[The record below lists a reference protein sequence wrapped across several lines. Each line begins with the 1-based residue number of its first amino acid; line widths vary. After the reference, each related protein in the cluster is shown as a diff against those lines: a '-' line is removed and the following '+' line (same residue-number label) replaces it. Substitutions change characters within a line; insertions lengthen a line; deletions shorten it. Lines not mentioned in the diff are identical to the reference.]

1 MSLTFMG
8 FLAGCRTHQAA
19 ARPHEYSPQCRTR
32 PILIALETPMPGYA
46 DPGFDTL
53 ALHAGAAPDPATG
66 ALAVPIHLTTSFVLP
81 SSDHAA
87 SLFNM
92 ERGGHVY
99 SRISNPTTAV
109 LEQRIAA
116 LEGGAAAIATAS
128 GQAALHLA
136 IATLMGAG
144 GHIVASTAL
153 YGGSQ
158 NLLHYT
164 LRRFGIDT
172 SFVPPGDLDAW
183 RAAIRPN
190 TRLLFGETLGNPG
203 LDVLDIPGVAAI
215 AHGAGVPLLVDSTF
229 TTPWLVQPLAHGA
242 DLVYHSATKFLSGHG
257 TVIGGLLVDGGGF
270 DWEGSGRFPEL
281 TEPYD
286 GFHGMVFAE
295 ESTVGAFI
303 LRARREGLR
312 DFGACM
318 SPHSAWLI
326 LQGIETLPLRMQQ
339 HMRNTERVVEFLASH
354 PFVAR
359 VGHPM
364 LPSHPGHQLAQR
376 LLPRGA
382 GSVFS
387 FDIKGSRAQGK
398 AFIEA
403 LKLFSHLANVGDC
416 RSLVIHPASTT
427 HFRLSDEALAA
438 AGITQGTIRL
448 SIGLEDADDLLD
460 DLKRA
465 LKAAEKA
472 GA

>member
-1 MSLTFMG
+1 
-8 FLAGCRTHQAA
+8 
-19 ARPHEYSPQCRTR
+19 
-32 PILIALETPMPGYA
+32 MPGYS

-53 ALHAGAAPDPATG
+53 ALHAGAQPDPATG
-66 ALAVPIHLTTSFVLP
+66 ARAVPIHLTTSFVFE
-81 SSDHAA
+81 SSDQAA
-87 SLFNM
+87 ALFNM
-92 ERGGHVY
+92 ERPGHVY
-99 SRISNPTTAV
+99 SRISNPTNAV
-109 LEQRIAA
+109 LEQRVAA
-116 LEGGAAAIATAS
+116 LEGGVGAIATAS

-158 NLLHYT
+158 NLLNYT
-164 LRRFGIDT
+164 LRRFGIET
-172 SFVPPGDLDAW
+172 TFVQPGDLDGW

-190 TRLLFGETLGNPG
+190 TRLLFGETVGNPG
-203 LDVLDIPGVAAI
+203 LEVLDIPTVAQI
-215 AHGAGVPLLVDSTF
+215 AHDAGVPLLVDSTL
-229 TTPWLVQPLAHGA
+229 TSPWLIKPFEHGA

-257 TVIGGLLVDGGGF
+257 TVIGGVLVDGGSF
-270 DWEGSGRFPEL
+270 DWEKSGRFPEM
-281 TEPYD
+281 TQPYD

-295 ESTVGAFI
+295 ESTVGAFL

-318 SPHSAWLI
+318 SPHTAWLI

-339 HMRNTERVVEFLASH
+339 HMRNTEKLVQFLVSH

-359 VGHPM
+359 VGHPL
-364 LPSHPGHQLAQR
+364 LPSHPSHALAQK

-427 HFRLSDEALAA
+427 HHRLSNEALAA
-438 AGITQGTIRL
+438 AGIGQGTIRL
-448 SIGLEDADDLLD
+448 SIGLEDADDLID

-472 GA
+472 GG